1 MGREKDRNLK
11 LRDIDPSKLDIEVK
25 TDGDRKR
32 ACVIV
37 QKLSQKVRDYSIET
51 GRADPYELEML
62 FDQVDAI
69 METVALKDASPE
81 RDFKRSRASPAYV
94 KREKSRS
101 PSHGRRRDDDYYRY
115 GQRSRS
121 SRYE

>member
-37 QKLSQKVRDYSIET
+37 QKLSEKVRDYTIET
-51 GRADPYELEML
+51 GRAERLEIEML
-62 FDQVDAI
+62 FDQIDAM

-81 RDFKRSRASPAYV
+81 RDFKRSRASPTYV
-94 KREKSRS
+94 RREKSCS
-101 PSHGRRRDDDYYRY
+101 PTHGRRRDNDDYYRY
-115 GQRSRS
+115 GRS
-121 SRYE
+121 SKYER

>member
-1 MGREKDRNLK
+1 MGSIQKEGFGEKREKDRSLK
-11 LRDIDPSKLDIEVK
+11 LKDIDPSKLDIQVK

-37 QKLSQKVRDYSIET
+37 QKLFQKVRDYSIET
-51 GRADPYELEML
+51 GRADPFELEFL

-81 RDFKRSRASPAYV
+81 RDFKRSRASPTYI
-94 KREKSRS
+94 KREKTLQ
-101 PSHGRRRDDDYYRY
+101 PMGAAEMMITTD
-115 GQRSRS
+115 
-121 SRYE
+121 